1 MQIKIFKTEMFS
13 RSIFS
18 ANSFRLR
25 SMFAALLGGLLLLSG
40 SCQIAGQALA
50 QAPQQGLKPTAPHP
64 NPPSPEERAKERAQ
78 AIKDLNIPGLKLRP
92 YIPENFP
99 IKPYPNAY
107 NKGFVNSTSGKP
119 TAGLTMYSKD
129 APDVVHKW
137 YMDACREAKLNTI
150 TPSEEG
156 RKAIGKVG
164 DLFIINADNLKQK
177 LSIVLVRNPK
187 DRGTIISIS
196 WALK

>member
-1 MQIKIFKTEMFS
+1 MKIRGCKMEKHIQFNPG
-13 RSIFS
+13 S
-18 ANSFRLR
+18 AFLS
-25 SMFAALLGGLLLLSG
+25 ALLGALLLIIILVCSPWQ
-40 SCQIAGQALA
+40 SEAASA
-50 QAPQQGLKPTAPHP
+50 QVPSPGLKPTAAHP
-64 NPPSPEERAKERAQ
+64 NPPSAEERAKQRAQ

-107 NKGFVNSTSGKP
+107 DKGFVNSTSGKP

-137 YMDACREAKLNTI
+137 YMEACREAKLNTV

>member
-1 MQIKIFKTEMFS
+1 MTSFAEKKRERGCQERWAQRGSRITLMKIVKP
-13 RSIFS
+13 
-18 ANSFRLR
+18 
-25 SMFAALLGGLLLLSG
+25 LLLIHLLASAPAFG
-40 SCQIAGQALA
+40 QTLDAG
-50 QAPQQGLKPTAPHP
+50 GRPTAPHP
-64 NPPSPEERAKERAQ
+64 NPPSAEERAKQRAQ
-78 AIKDLNIPGLKLRP
+78 ALKDLNIPGLKLRP

-107 NKGFVNSTSGKP
+107 DKGFVNSTSGKP

-137 YMDACREAKLNTI
+137 YMDACREAKLNTV